1 MRRLAFAAA
10 VLLATAMHAAPGRQ
24 IIGSEQDHSL
34 AEASDCEHFYKT
46 TFTNFQARISDQEQR
61 EFPMTGID
69 PLKVTASDEGGVS
82 IRGWNR
88 PFARLIV
95 CRYAVAQTKS
105 QAIRLLSA
113 IQVSSSGGEIVPA
126 GPANDDTRAWWVDMI
141 LYVPRRATVDVRAAS
156 GGVAIRNMSGSV
168 TAYAT
173 SGGISVAQ
181 STGHYKISTN
191 SGGIT
196 LERVS
201 GSVDATSKQG
211 AIALKL
217 PPDDAQS
224 VEATIA
230 DAGEILCSF
239 RGCEG
244 GTWGNDHRQLRFGA
258 GRPDI
263 RLSTTAAP
271 IMIGPVTF

>member
-1 MRRLAFAAA
+1 
-10 VLLATAMHAAPGRQ
+10 
-24 IIGSEQDHSL
+24 
-34 AEASDCEHFYKT
+34 
-46 TFTNFQARISDQEQR
+46 
-61 EFPMTGID
+61 
-69 PLKVTASDEGGVS
+69 
-82 IRGWNR
+82 
-88 PFARLIV
+88 LIV
-95 CRYAVAQTKS
+95 CRYAVSHTKS
-105 QAIRLLSA
+105 QAIRLLSN
-113 IQVSSSGGEIVPA
+113 IQVSSRGGEIVAA

-156 GGVAIRNMSGSV
+156 GGVAIRNMNGSV

-217 PPDDAQS
+217 PPDDVQT

-239 RGCEG
+239 RGCEAG
-244 GTWGNDHRQLRFGA
+244 QWANDHRQLRLGA